1 MRLLPPEWRDLAPV
15 MLTSTLVGMTISLAL
30 PLLSLALER
39 AGIDSFTIGLNTAA
53 NGLGVFLVA
62 PFARRLVARLG
73 VAGCFRVGLVT
84 AAACMLMFPLWI
96 DPWFWFGL
104 RLVFGMAASMMFILS
119 ETAVNALAPEAIRG
133 RVLGVYATLFSL
145 GFVAGPLVLTVAGSE
160 GWTPYLLGAALFL
173 SGLVPVR
180 LLAPVERRL
189 QLEGHGSHRLVD
201 TWRVAPLAMGG
212 VFVYALLESS
222 QFALLPLYAL
232 DRAMSEAMAAALL
245 SIWLSGNILFQYPLG
260 WLADRWSRRAVMAC
274 CTVAALVGQ
283 LLVPAV
289 MATPL
294 LLWPLLVLLGGL
306 MGGLYTLALALVGR
320 AFPRCRPH
328 QRQHRVRHD
337 ISARRH
343 HRAALCRCRHAT
355 ARGRGVP
362 PDPDP
367 AAGAPGRGP
376 DRRGWRA
383 RHRWPPSLTG
393 TIACLSFAP
402 DP

>member
-1 MRLLPPEWRDLAPV
+1 MRFLPPEWRDLAPV

-39 AGIDSFTIGLNTAA
+39 AGVDSFTIGLNTAA

-73 VAGCFRVGLVT
+73 VAGCFRVGLLT

-104 RLVFGMAASMMFILS
+104 RLVFSMAASMMFILS

-145 GFVAGPLVLTVAGSE
+145 GFVAGPLVLSVAGSE

-180 LLAPVERRL
+180 MLATVQRRL
-189 QLEGHGSHRLVD
+189 QPEGGGSHRLVD

-212 VFVYALLESS
+212 VFVYALLEAS

-232 DRAMSEAMAAALL
+232 DRANGRGDGGGPAQHLAVGQHSVPVPAGLARRPLVAAGGHGLLHGGGTRGPAAGAGGHGHATAALAAA
-245 SIWLSGNILFQYPLG
+245 GP
-260 WLADRWSRRAVMAC
+260 ARRVD
-274 CTVAALVGQ
+274 
-283 LLVPAV
+283 
-289 MATPL
+289 
-294 LLWPLLVLLGGL
+294 
-306 MGGLYTLALALVGR
+306 GR
-320 AFPRCRPH
+320 ALHAGPGAGRRTFPRCRPH

-337 ISARRH
+337 LPARRH
-343 HRAALCRCRHAT
+343 RRAALRRRRRCNCS
-355 ARGRGVP
+355 
-362 PDPDP
+362 
-367 AAGAPGRGP
+367 
-376 DRRGWRA
+376 GWRCS
-383 RHRWPPSLTG
+383 P
-393 TIACLSFAP
+393 
-402 DP
+402 

>member
-1 MRLLPPEWRDLAPV
+1 

-39 AGIDSFTIGLNTAA
+39 AGVDSFTIGLNTAA

-73 VAGCFRVGLVT
+73 VAGCFRVGLLT
-84 AAACMLMFPLWI
+84 AAACMLVFPLWI

-104 RLVFGMAASMMFILS
+104 RLVFSMAASMMFILS

-145 GFVAGPLVLTVAGSE
+145 GFVAGPLVLSLAGSE

-173 SGLVPVR
+173 SGLLPVR
-180 LLAPVERRL
+180 MLATVQHRL
-189 QLEGHGSHRLVD
+189 QPEGGGSHRLVD

-212 VFVYALLESS
+212 VFVYALLEAS

-232 DRAMSEAMAAALL
+232 DRGMDEATAAALL

-274 CTVAALVGQ
+274 CTVAALAGQ
-283 LLVPAV
+283 LLVPGA
-289 MATPL
+289 MDTPL

-306 MGGLYTLALALVGR
+306 MGGLYTLALALVGQR
-320 AFPRCRPH
+320 FRGADLTSANTAFVMTF
-328 QRQHRVRHD
+328 QLGA
-337 ISARRH
+337 IA
-343 HRAALCRCRHAT
+343 
-355 ARGRGVP
+355 GP
-362 PDPDP
+362 PY
-367 AAGAPGRGP
+367 AGAVMQLLGVAVFPLTLLPPLAILAVALVGRLGALAVAG
-376 DRRGWRA
+376 RR
-383 RHRWPPSLTG
+383 P
-393 TIACLSFAP
+393 
-402 DP
+402 